1 MVLISTR
8 KEGILF
14 MKEKYWKELLDIFV
28 EHEEFK
34 KDHRELYE
42 TICLIVNGI
51 VFIIENIFPSLL
63 MFVVQKVFVKIL
75 SINTENIAIA

>member
-1 MVLISTR
+1 MVLISAR

-42 TICLIVNGI
+42 TICLIVKSSELHKELEEMNKQ
-51 VFIIENIFPSLL
+51 L
-63 MFVVQKVFVKIL
+63 
-75 SINTENIAIA
+75 TELNKDN